1 MNNIP
6 SDELVC
12 ALAANQLQ
20 QISLTQKKILL
31 DHFHSFQKIF
41 LAKKDNL
48 LEIPN
53 LDSTTMGHL
62 LRFSNFDRAYAEFKK
77 IEAEKIEVLTYL
89 DSKYP
94 QSLREIYDPPP
105 LLYALGDTRLLGT
118 ISLAVVGSRKASF
131 YGLSSTSHLVK
142 NLSHEGLTIVSGGA
156 RGIDTQAHKTTLEN
170 KGKTIVVL
178 GCGLDVAYPEENKNL
193 FQEVAKEGC
202 LISEFSLGTAP
213 FQFNFPQRNRIIS
226 GLSHGVLVVEAAK
239 RSGSL
244 ITARFALEQGKDV
257 FAVPGSILSSHYE
270 GTNQLIQDGAI
281 LTQQASD
288 ILWHLGIDKKKES
301 SYTENTLFP
310 RETFSEE
317 ERKVFNVLSHEI
329 QTADEI
335 ERVTNMSLQTI
346 QESLTH
352 MQLEG
357 YIKEVAGKRFVRNEE
372 VAR

>member
-1 MNNIP
+1 M
-6 SDELVC
+6 
-12 ALAANQLQ
+12 
-20 QISLTQKKILL
+20 
-31 DHFHSFQKIF
+31 
-41 LAKKDNL
+41 
-48 LEIPN
+48 
-53 LDSTTMGHL
+53 
-62 LRFSNFDRAYAEFKK
+62 
-77 IEAEKIEVLTYL
+77 
-89 DSKYP
+89 
-94 QSLREIYDPPP
+94 
-105 LLYALGDTRLLGT
+105 
-118 ISLAVVGSRKASF
+118 
-131 YGLSSTSHLVK
+131 
-142 NLSHEGLTIVSGGA
+142 
-156 RGIDTQAHKTTLEN
+156 
-170 KGKTIVVL
+170 
-178 GCGLDVAYPEENKNL
+178 
-193 FQEVAKEGC
+193 
-202 LISEFSLGTAP
+202 
-213 FQFNFPQRNRIIS
+213 
-226 GLSHGVLVVEAAK
+226 
-239 RSGSL
+239 